1 MMFHK
6 FMLACLASLASVC
19 ATASAAQDNQPADLV
34 AEAWR
39 AINDRYYDTSYG
51 GANWEQIADAFIHQD
66 YDDIDAAHQAVRRML
81 SSLQNPS
88 TRFLTPSQ
96 ASAMIAELGGDL
108 GSGVGLPELLCVD
121 IDEQQG
127 GIVIVTPVADTP
139 AVRSGLRT
147 GDRLL
152 RIDDAPVEGMALADV
167 MSMLRGPAGSTVEI
181 QYRRG
186 DKVRSVTVTRDDLG
200 PISAVDTRIVAAED
214 LSIGYVRVSLFDA
227 STFGEF
233 ARGLDTLRAEDVNG
247 IVLDLRNNP
256 GGRLDALQEIA
267 GALLGP
273 LPLARV
279 TGREGVRTLAAD
291 GDRRTDLPLIVL
303 INEGTASAAEM
314 LAAALSHHDRARLVG
329 AKSFGKGLAHGFAP
343 LPDGSGVMFTMGRIE
358 TLDGADILT
367 EGVSPDI
374 EIRFE
379 PHPVVDPDIDAA
391 GENDAPFWRAVDVI
405 RQRLAAP

>member
-1 MMFHK
+1 MFWK
-6 FMLACLASLASVC
+6 TVLALLASFASVH
-19 ATASAAQDNQPADLV
+19 AAASTAQDYQPADLV

-39 AINDRYYDTSYG
+39 AIKDGYYDASYG
-51 GANWEQIADAFIHQD
+51 GADWEQVADEFVHQD

-81 SSLQNPS
+81 SLLDNPS
-88 TRFLTPSQ
+88 TRFLTPPQ
-96 ASAMIAELGGDL
+96 ASAMIAELGGAL
-108 GSGVGLPELLCVD
+108 GSGIGLAELLSVD

-152 RIDDAPVEGMALADV
+152 RIDDEPVETSALADV
-167 MSMLRGPAGSTVEI
+167 MSMLRGPAGTAVKI
-181 QYRRG
+181 DYRRG
-186 DKVRSVTVTRDDLG
+186 DKVHSAVVAREDLG
-200 PISAVDTRIVAAED
+200 SISAVGARIVSAGD
-214 LSIGYVRVSLFDA
+214 LSVGYLRVSLLDGGA
-227 STFGEF
+227 SGE
-233 ARGLDTLRAEDVNG
+233 ALRQIDRLRGEGVDG

-256 GGRLDALQEIA
+256 GGRLSSLQEIA

-273 LPLARV
+273 LPIARV
-279 TGREGVRTLAAD
+279 TQREGVRTLMAD
-291 GDRRTDLPLIVL
+291 GDRRTDLPLVVL

-314 LAAALSHHDRARLVG
+314 LAAALSHHDRALLVG
-329 AKSFGKGLAHGFAP
+329 AGSFGKGLAHGFVS
-343 LPDGSGVMFTMGRIE
+343 LSDGAGVMFTMGRIA

-379 PHPVVDPDIDAA
+379 PHPVVDPDVDAA
-391 GENDAPFWRAVDVI
+391 SADDAPFQRAVDI
-405 RQRLAAP
+405 IARRPAAP